1 MKPRQDITDPA
12 LAKALA
18 HPLRTRILAALE
30 GRTASPSELAGEL
43 DAPLGVV
50 SYHVRR
56 LVTLGFLKLVKR
68 EPRRGAVEY
77 YYTAAGRPR
86 ITNAAWGKLPAIVK
100 HASIKAAVDQVGAY
114 VAAGAAEGGFDA
126 SDVHNTRS
134 PVTVDG
140 QGWHAL
146 ARELDNL
153 LERIAKIDA
162 ASRKRAARADHEG
175 EREATV
181 VLMLFHSPSEMPE
194 EAAPGQ
200 HSNRRRAG
208 RAPRNCL
215 NQPQSPDLMAA
226 FSGAAGSAPFVQ
238 TPLSV
243 GCFPDSSAARRPFSA
258 CHSGERGPATS

>member
-1 MKPRQDITDPA
+1 MKPYHDITDPS

-68 EPRRGAVEY
+68 EPRRGAVEH
-77 YYTAAGRPR
+77 YYTATSRPR
-86 ITNAAWGKLPAIVK
+86 ITNAAWGQLPAIVK
-100 HASIKAAVDQVGAY
+100 HASIKAAVDQIGAH

-126 SDVHNTRS
+126 SDAHITRS
-134 PVTVDG
+134 PVTVDE

-153 LERIAKIDA
+153 HERIAKIEA
-162 ASRKRAARADHEG
+162 ASRKRLARANHEG
-175 EREATV
+175 EQDATV
-181 VLMLFHSPSEMPE
+181 VLMLFNSPTEVPE
-194 EAAPGQ
+194 EAAPSH
-200 HSNRRRAG
+200 HSPRRR
-208 RAPRNCL
+208 
-215 NQPQSPDLMAA
+215 
-226 FSGAAGSAPFVQ
+226 
-238 TPLSV
+238 TT
-243 GCFPDSSAARRPFSA
+243 ARRPQ
-258 CHSGERGPATS
+258 T